1 MCWFFH
7 VSFVKSFD
15 WRIFHGLYTHI
26 IFGYLICHHK
36 DILKWKNCFSIWLLD
51 NDLVKLQFFRT
62 SLDQTKVFY
71 FFCCFFLTKILRII
85 YKNKTRC
92 CIQIS
97 RYEITIDS
105 LSFRNHTY
113 QMQYEK
119 NNLKCWVYFQ
129 YASSVKICKLWSQCA
144 GNYST
149 KKCVTKA
156 VTISAVHVLEQL
168 WQPDTV

>member
-7 VSFVKSFD
+7 VSFVKSSD
-15 WRIFHGLYTHI
+15 WGIFHSLCSHI
-26 IFGYLICHHK
+26 IFEYLVCHHK
-36 DILKWKNCFSIWLLD
+36 DILKWKNCISIWLMD
-51 NDLVKLQFFRT
+51 NDLVKLQFFGT
-62 SLDQTKVFY
+62 SLDPTEVFY
-71 FFCCFFLTKILRII
+71 FFVFLTKILRII
-85 YKNKTRC
+85 YKNKTRW

-97 RYEITIDS
+97 RYEITIAS

-129 YASSVKICKLWSQCA
+129 YASSIKICKLWSQCA